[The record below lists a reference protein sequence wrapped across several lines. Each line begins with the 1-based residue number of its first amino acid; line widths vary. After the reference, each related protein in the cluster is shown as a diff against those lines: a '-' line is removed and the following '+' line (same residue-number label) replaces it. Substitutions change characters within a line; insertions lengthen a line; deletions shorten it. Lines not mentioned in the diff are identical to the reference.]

1 MKVNYLR
8 LFLQLKT
15 DHLGRREAIEKWDR
29 VSGYILLA
37 IGVITAWSSTSLSMG
52 KFRHPGPGFLPFGL
66 ALILILL
73 SLALILE
80 NRTKGGSSK
89 PFWAER
95 TWLRPLLGVIIF
107 ILYAFFLGYIGFILT
122 TFLFLVIWMW
132 VIERIRWVTIL
143 SISVG
148 VTAVLYFIFEYF
160 LEVPLPTGFF
170 SG

>member
-37 IGVITAWSSTSLSMG
+37 IGGITAWSSTSLSMG

-66 ALILILL
+66 ALVLVIL
-73 SLALILE
+73 SLALILHGR
-80 NRTKGGSSK
+80 NKGGPSK
-89 PFWAER
+89 PFWVER
-95 TWLRPLLGVIIF
+95 TWLRPLLGAIIF

-122 TFLFLVIWMW
+122 TFLFLIFWMW